1 MDVMSSRSSGAARQA
16 SDPPMGPV
24 CDDYDNAMTES
35 LFSTYEAELLSRSWF
50 MSQTKARMA

>member
-1 MDVMSSRSSGAARQA
+1 
-16 SDPPMGPV
+16 MGPV

>member
-1 MDVMSSRSSGAARQA
+1 
-16 SDPPMGPV
+16 MGSV
-24 CDDYDNAMTES
+24 RDDYDNAMAES